1 LIIHDEG
8 RRDNGLTISQD
19 GNIVNILFSR
29 YSDLLEISK
38 AKLRD
43 TIVQHF
49 LKHVGDFK
57 AYESNIPA
65 RLNSLKEFS
74 VFSSGFSAYRAE
86 EMKGEEENVEERGL
100 NDKMQLAEALDITT
114 NFLAMIDENKERL
127 RSDKVLAMNFLLEE
141 ACRLEKIMIKD
152 TTLKSEIC
160 EQYRERVDFLY
171 KEMK

>member
-8 RRDNGLTISQD
+8 RRDNSLTISQD
-19 GNIVNILFSR
+19 GNIVKILFSR

-74 VFSSGFSAYRAE
+74 EFASEFRAYRAE
-86 EMKGEEENVEERGL
+86 EMKGEEENVEDLGL
-100 NDKMQLAEALDITT
+100 HE
-114 NFLAMIDENKERL
+114 
-127 RSDKVLAMNFLLEE
+127 
-141 ACRLEKIMIKD
+141 
-152 TTLKSEIC
+152 
-160 EQYRERVDFLY
+160 
-171 KEMK
+171 